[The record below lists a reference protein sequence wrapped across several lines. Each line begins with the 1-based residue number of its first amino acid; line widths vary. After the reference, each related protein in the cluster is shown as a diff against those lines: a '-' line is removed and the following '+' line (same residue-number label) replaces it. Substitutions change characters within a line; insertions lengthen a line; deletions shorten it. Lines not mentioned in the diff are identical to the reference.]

1 MAKHHRLQ
9 HSPSRRDG
17 GKRRMNPSPRL
28 RAALAAFVSLV
39 ATTLIASL
47 CAASANAASSKEAA
61 RTWRCGNAYSDQPCE
76 GGRRIDTAD
85 PRSAENQ
92 RAAEAATLR
101 IERKADAMARE
112 RMQLENS
119 AAGRG
124 SVSIIADPRVAAR
137 KERLALQAA
146 QRKIDREDE
155 ARRKPR
161 TVHDKRV
168 KVKPAS

>member
-1 MAKHHRLQ
+1 MNL
-9 HSPSRRDG
+9 SPC
-17 GKRRMNPSPRL
+17 L
-28 RAALAAFVSLV
+28 RAALLSTAL
-39 ATTLIASL
+39 LASF
-47 CAASANAASSKEAA
+47 CTSASAAAESAN
-61 RTWRCGNAYSDQPCE
+61 TWRCGNAYSDQPCE
-76 GGRRIDTAD
+76 GGKRIDIAD

-101 IERKADAMARE
+101 IERRADAMARE

-124 SVSIIADPRVAAR
+124 SVTFIADPRVAAH
-137 KERLALQAA
+137 KERIAQQAA

-155 ARRKPR
+155 ARRKPH

-168 KVKPAS
+168 KSKSAK

>member
-1 MAKHHRLQ
+1 MSFL
-9 HSPSRRDG
+9 
-17 GKRRMNPSPRL
+17 PRINATFL
-28 RAALAAFVSLV
+28 ATALL
-39 ATTLIASL
+39 ASF
-47 CAASANAASSKEAA
+47 CASAANAPANI
-61 RTWRCGNAYSDQPCE
+61 WRCGNAYSDQPCE
-76 GGRRIDTAD
+76 GGKRIDTAD

-92 RAAEAATLR
+92 RASEAATLR

-112 RMQLENS
+112 RIQLENS
-119 AAGRG
+119 PAGRG
-124 SVSIIADPRVAAR
+124 SVSMIADPRVAAR

-168 KVKPAS
+168 KLKSAS

>member
-1 MAKHHRLQ
+1 MNL
-9 HSPSRRDG
+9 SPC
-17 GKRRMNPSPRL
+17 L
-28 RAALAAFVSLV
+28 RAAFLATALLACFDAPA
-39 ATTLIASL
+39 AT
-47 CAASANAASSKEAA
+47 ASAN
-61 RTWRCGNAYSDQPCE
+61 TWRCGNAYSDHPCE
-76 GGRRIDTAD
+76 GGKRIDTAD

-101 IERKADAMARE
+101 IERRADAMARE

-124 SVSIIADPRVAAR
+124 SVTVIADPRVAAR
-137 KERLALQAA
+137 KERIAQQAA

-168 KVKPAS
+168 KLKSAS

>member
-1 MAKHHRLQ
+1 M
-9 HSPSRRDG
+9 SFPSRI
-17 GKRRMNPSPRL
+17 
-28 RAALAAFVSLV
+28 RATFLATALL
-39 ATTLIASL
+39 ASL
-47 CAASANAASSKEAA
+47 CASAATASAN
-61 RTWRCGNAYSDQPCE
+61 TWRCGNAYSDQPCE
-76 GGRRIDTAD
+76 GGKRIDTAD

-112 RMQLENS
+112 RIQLENS
-119 AAGRG
+119 PAGRG
-124 SVSIIADPRVAAR
+124 SISMIADPRVAAR

-161 TVHDKRV
+161 TVKDKRV
-168 KVKPAS
+168 KLKSAG